1 MQNAAA
7 LPYEISVAE
16 TKELLQQPGAILL
29 VDCREADE
37 YAIAKIDGAVL
48 IPMSEMGQRLSEL
61 EPHRGQR
68 IVVHCHHGGRSM
80 RVTTALRQ
88 RGFEQVQSMAG
99 GIDAWSIEIDPEVPR
114 Y

>member
-48 IPMSEMGQRLSEL
+48 IPMSEMGQR
-61 EPHRGQR
+61 
-68 IVVHCHHGGRSM
+68 
-80 RVTTALRQ
+80 
-88 RGFEQVQSMAG
+88 
-99 GIDAWSIEIDPEVPR
+99 
-114 Y
+114 